1 MLFCLLLFCLFLFQI
16 CCKSKKNIIFVTE
29 IVLVLCRHQGSNALS
44 GRKQLLT
51 LTMSYLNFK
60 PIIYIKNY
68 ESLFSFGSIAIH
80 VSNVD
85 IL

>member
-1 MLFCLLLFCLFLFQI
+1 
-16 CCKSKKNIIFVTE
+16 
-29 IVLVLCRHQGSNALS
+29 
-44 GRKQLLT
+44 
-51 LTMSYLNFK
+51 MSYLIFE

-85 IL
+85 TL